1 MGHLVVVFLVEGE
14 PLALGKMDID
24 KFLTKEQKQQVNK
37 AVVKAEKKTNA
48 EIVPII
54 TDSSGQYDRA
64 EDIVG
69 LILALVSVT
78 IIWIYTQQ
86 TTVGEWGKTQYQYSL
101 PLIIATIVTAFA
113 IGAFLASRIWF
124 IRHLFTPRSEMK
136 RCVARGAQRAF
147 YEFELWK
154 TSDSSAVVIYISL
167 FERMV
172 YVLGDKKIR
181 KKFDDKDFAEVRD
194 VVVANLRCN
203 KRCEAL
209 CEGITKCGEKL
220 KQHFPSNK
228 SKKNQLE
235 DHLRIF
241 KQNL

>member
-1 MGHLVVVFLVEGE
+1 MN
-14 PLALGKMDID
+14 ID

-37 AVVKAEKKTNA
+37 AVIKAEKKTNA

-64 EDIVG
+64 EDVFG
-69 LILALVSVT
+69 LILTIVSVCVL
-78 IIWIYTQQ
+78 WIYTQQ
-86 TTVGEWGKTQYQYSL
+86 TSVGEWGKTQYQYSL
-101 PLIIATIVTAFA
+101 PLIIATIIVAFA
-113 IGAFLASRIWF
+113 VGAFLASRIWF

-154 TSDSSAVVIYISL
+154 TSNSNAVLIYISL

-181 KKFDDKDFAEVRD
+181 KKFQDEDFVEVRNIIIE
-194 VVVANLRCN
+194 NLRRN
-203 KRCEAL
+203 KRSEAL
-209 CEGITKCGEKL
+209 CDGITKCGEKL

>member
-1 MGHLVVVFLVEGE
+1 MEGE
-14 PLALGKMDID
+14 LLALGKMNID

-37 AVVKAEKKTNA
+37 AVIKAEKKTNA

-64 EDIVG
+64 EDVFG
-69 LILALVSVT
+69 LILTIVSVCVL
-78 IIWIYTQQ
+78 WIYTQQ
-86 TTVGEWGKTQYQYSL
+86 TSVGEWGKTQYQYSL
-101 PLIIATIVTAFA
+101 PLIIATIIVAFA
-113 IGAFLASRIWF
+113 VGAFLASRIWF

-154 TSDSSAVVIYISL
+154 TSNSNAVLIYISL

-181 KKFDDKDFAEVRD
+181 KKFQDEDFVEVRNIIIE
-194 VVVANLRCN
+194 NLRRN
-203 KRCEAL
+203 KRSEAL
-209 CEGITKCGEKL
+209 CDGITKCGEKL

>member
-1 MGHLVVVFLVEGE
+1 
-14 PLALGKMDID
+14 MDID
-24 KFLTKEQKQQVNK
+24 KFLTKEQKQQVSK
-37 AVVKAEKKTNA
+37 AVAKAEKKTNA
-48 EIVPII
+48 EIVPVI

-64 EDIVG
+64 EDIFG
-69 LILALVSVT
+69 LMIAVVSVA

-86 TTVGEWGKTQYQYSL
+86 ASVGEWGKTQYHYSL
-101 PLIIATIVTAFA
+101 PLIIATIVIAFA

-124 IRHLFTPRSEMK
+124 VRHLFTPRSEMK
-136 RCVARGAQRAF
+136 KCVARGAQRAF
-147 YEFELWK
+147 HEFELWK
-154 TSDSSAVVIYISL
+154 TSESNAVLIYISL

-181 KKFDDKDFAEVRD
+181 KKFADKDFAEVRD
-194 VVVANLRCN
+194 IIVENLRHN

-209 CEGITKCGEKL
+209 CDGVTKCGEKL

-235 DHLRIF
+235 DRLHIF